1 MPLNRHYHALATFFF
16 LSVFHAA
23 ATAHT
28 SPAGGGAGGGGA
40 VSSSQ
45 WAPAHFSGQVAAVAA
60 GGREVGAAV
69 AGGGR
74 EIGAASLRLTGV
86 LTSAD
91 VC

>member
-1 MPLNRHYHALATFFF
+1 MALNRHYLSDCFFCF
-16 LSVFHAA
+16 LVFHAA

-28 SPAGGGAGGGGA
+28 SAAGGGAGGVGA
-40 VSSSQ
+40 GASSQ
-45 WAPAHFSGQVAAVAA
+45 WPPAHFSGQVAAVAA

-69 AGGGR
+69 TGGGR